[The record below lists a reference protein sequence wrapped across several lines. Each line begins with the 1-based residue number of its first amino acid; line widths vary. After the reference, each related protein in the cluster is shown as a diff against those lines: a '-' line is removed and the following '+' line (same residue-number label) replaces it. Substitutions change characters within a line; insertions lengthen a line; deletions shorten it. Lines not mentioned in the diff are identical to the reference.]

1 MTAVWTSVVTA
12 VSTLI
17 AVLLT
22 ATFTHRHGM
31 NLAEF
36 ARRDQV
42 RANQCQAIMDV
53 LYAGD
58 VWVRTV
64 QERSGYVI
72 LNQLAPHEAP
82 WSGRIEAADA
92 ALRRSLI
99 AAGVVV
105 ADPAILKAF
114 QELRVAQQRAPALFL
129 ELEELEAG
137 KAPQETIANTA
148 AKVLKH
154 AVAANAPLT
163 TIEKVSNSL
172 FST

>member
-22 ATFTHRHGM
+22 ATFTHRHGVD
-31 NLAEF
+31 LAEF
-36 ARRDQV
+36 ARRDQLST
-42 RANQCQAIMDV
+42 NQRQAIIDM

-72 LNQLAPHEAP
+72 LNQLAPHEVP
-82 WSGRIEAADA
+82 WSARVQAADA

-105 ADPAILKAF
+105 ADPAMLKAF
-114 QELRVAQQRAPALFL
+114 QELRVAQERTPALFL
-129 ELEELEAG
+129 ELEELEIDE
-137 KAPQETIANTA
+137 APQEMIANTA

-154 AVAANAPLT
+154 AFAVNTQLT